1 MKKKG
6 RKLIKHQSRIA
17 EQMAPAKV
25 VGETIAARVMSG
37 EVVEY
42 ENDEANAQPAKADD
56 SRWKR
61 RLRVNRDK
69 FS

>member
-6 RKLIKHQSRIA
+6 RKLLRHESRIA

-25 VGETIAARVMSG
+25 VGETIAARVMAG
-37 EVVEY
+37 EVAED
-42 ENDEANAQPAKADD
+42 ENEEAMAAQPAKVDD

-61 RLRVNRDK
+61 RLRVNRD
-69 FS
+69 